1 MSIMKYKSPAKIMRA
16 VKRITKFLELKI
28 MVLSKVSLPSI
39 DITSVQPVLSSTL
52 CENTNIPSHSQPSQ
66 HPSLSSTTFA
76 YSIPSS
82 TPPKLQ
88 QVEVQPLDALPHPD
102 KRFDEL
108 SQKEFLAII
117 RNSFKPP

>member
-1 MSIMKYKSPAKIMRA
+1 MRA
-16 VKRITKFLELKI
+16 VKQITKFLELKR
-28 MVLSKVSLPSI
+28 MDVSKVSLPSI

-52 CENTNIPSHSQPSQ
+52 CENMNIPSHSQPSQ
-66 HPSLSSTTFA
+66 QPSLSSTTFA
-76 YSIPSS
+76 SSIPSS

-102 KRFDEL
+102 NRFDEL